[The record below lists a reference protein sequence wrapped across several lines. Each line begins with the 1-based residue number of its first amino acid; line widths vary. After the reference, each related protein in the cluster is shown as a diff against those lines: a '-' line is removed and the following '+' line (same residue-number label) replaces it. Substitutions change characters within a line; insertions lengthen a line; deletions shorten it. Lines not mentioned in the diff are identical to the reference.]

1 MMKKR
6 LSLTSKL
13 ILCVVLMLLAGAAG
27 AQQARIG
34 YVNFARLLQESP
46 QAASAMAALQ
56 EEFAPRDREVK
67 ALVAEFTEKQEQIQ
81 RDLDVM
87 GPEERRNAEN
97 ELRRDEREIKRQQ
110 QELQE
115 DANLRQNEAM
125 RKLQGE
131 LLREVQN
138 FATTSGF
145 DLIVYDGVA
154 YASDA
159 IDITPQVLEGL
170 KAGYDAQTGG

>member
-1 MMKKR
+1 MMNDR
-6 LSLTSKL
+6 FAWTIRPALAAA
-13 ILCVVLMLLAGAAG
+13 LLLVAGVSG
-27 AQQARIG
+27 AQQAKIG

-46 QAASAMAALQ
+46 QATNAMEALT

-67 ALVAEFTEKQEQIQ
+67 ALMAEFREKQEQIQ

-115 DANLRQNEAM
+115 DANLRQNEVM

-131 LLREVQN
+131 LLREVQKY
-138 FATTSGF
+138 ATSSGF

-159 IDITPQVLEGL
+159 IDITGSVLEGL
-170 KAGYDAQTGG
+170 KASFDAQAGS